1 MKLILLVLGIVVIAL
16 NLFLWYSKKQRG
28 AANTA
33 KSTANIK
40 KSEGSETDSTEF
52 LNTPKADEL
61 KQAAAAELGISVEKL
76 GRMSTDE
83 IAVLAAEK
91 GLI

>member
-16 NLFLWYSKKQRG
+16 NLFLWYSKKQGG
-28 AANTA
+28 AANA
-33 KSTANIK
+33 DKSTANIK
-40 KSEGSETDSTEF
+40 KSDGSETASTEF

-83 IAVLAAEK
+83 IAILAAEK